1 MFLAKPITKDL
12 IYCPKT
18 NVLLYFLRIFSKKKS
33 DYVTDKIPVQ
43 ILVALAKYRQAAKFL
58 LQFVKTP
65 TTALDQLK
73 EKE

>member
-12 IYCPKT
+12 IDCPKT